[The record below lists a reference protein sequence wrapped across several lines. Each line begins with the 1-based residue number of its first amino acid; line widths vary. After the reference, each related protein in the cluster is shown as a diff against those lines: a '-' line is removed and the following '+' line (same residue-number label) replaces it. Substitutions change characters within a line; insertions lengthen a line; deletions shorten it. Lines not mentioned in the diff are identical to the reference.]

1 SAPGMLHAGAPTPL
15 AVTLFSDSSASVT
28 AECFSCSLQ
37 LPGSIPHNSLLKL
50 NVWGNKDNQIV
61 FTNTTNV
68 TFSHRNVSSFIQTDR
83 SSYRPG
89 HTIKIRVVSLQLDNH
104 PYRGKLK
111 ISLQASHYS
120 LNLVE
125 FQVPKNVF
133 LNVGSDE
140 GLYELHFLHFSQ
152 PLKPSLDFSA
162 RVSEFS
168 LRKKNITRY
177 DKSPLSLEELLTS
190 AVVEVTQ
197 SDASK
202 NAKNTTL
209 MFPVSENGTV
219 NVQFK
224 LQEQIATLFIVV
236 REVQS
241 ECCFIYF
248 KVSSKGQVVAAGTKN
263 SSTFSLTPDLSW
275 SPLACVTVYCLTSDG
290 ELISHSVFIPIQKP
304 NLVTLNWSKEK
315 AQPGEEV
322 SLTVATTESKVQ
334 VGIVV
339 TGTDSNTLQSAP
351 DSMLEQVCRKLML
364 VIQVIMT
371 STFITMTNIFC
382 YTGLE
387 KLLMINKRKRIQTL
401 KYKLLRNRS
410 KMLRNSSTSEKITV
424 PGGVTS
430 LGAFALVMSENL
442 GLGFTPVPQKLTV
455 SKDFSLSVVAPP
467 HIIRGEEI
475 VLEAKI
481 FNYLEHMSVINAK
494 QFTIGSR
501 ASGSA
506 LFPIEP
512 LVLGETEISVE
523 AISMDASDS
532 IVWKLMVK
540 PEGIEQSSSQT
551 LFLELAPQSDS
562 NSRSISFSFPP
573 HVVPGS
579 QMARVSLCP
588 STQLSYQRDDGSFS
602 AFGKSDASGSTWLT
616 AFVLRC
622 FLQAQTYIQVDQ
634 DLLIR
639 ALMWLLQH
647 QGPQGQFLEVGR
659 LIHTEMQGG
668 MDDSSVALTA
678 FVLVEKYASNVS
690 LALNYLENKLSSGVV
705 SNYSL
710 SLVAYALARGN
721 RPLAS
726 RALSELRSRADNIDG
741 VMMWTPSAGLN
752 SHDLSRPQSAQIEM
766 AAYVLLALF
775 VRGSFIEGIALMKWL
790 SIQRNHLGGFG
801 TTQDT
806 VIALQALAYYAAF
819 SGANA
824 INVKIDLSL
833 SGFLVHLVEIT
844 HRGGGIKSYK
854 LYLIISCNR
863 FYEFI
868 QLNVFYN
875 VENQTFLQSPQQA
888 SDEEAFS
895 LNIRLSENSNHSNMI
910 LSVCTRLKDNQ
921 IIPNT
926 GMVIVDVGMLS
937 GLGLLP
943 EATFPSDLVRKVEST
958 PEKVLLYLDSV
969 RLNKTEVCIRFPI
982 VRNYKVARVRD
993 AMVLVYDYYEPT
1005 RRAQRTYNSET
1016 LYSRESCS
1024 FCGENCNLC
1033 QSGIYISST
1042 HSLAA
1047 DDRTFCWSV
1056 LFLGAAASLF
1066 VV

>member
-1 SAPGMLHAGAPTPL
+1 MVHL
-15 AVTLFSDSSASVT
+15 A
-28 AECFSCSLQ
+28 
-37 LPGSIPHNSLLKL
+37 
-50 NVWGNKDNQIV
+50 
-61 FTNTTNV
+61 
-68 TFSHRNVSSFIQTDR
+68 
-83 SSYRPG
+83 
-89 HTIKIRVVSLQLDNH
+89 
-104 PYRGKLK
+104 
-111 ISLQASHYS
+111 
-120 LNLVE
+120 
-125 FQVPKNVF
+125 
-133 LNVGSDE
+133 
-140 GLYELHFLHFSQ
+140 
-152 PLKPSLDFSA
+152 PSLY
-162 RVSEFS
+162 V
-168 LRKKNITRY
+168 LQY
-177 DKSPLSLEELLTS
+177 LDKSG
-190 AVVEVTQ
+190 Q
-197 SDASK
+197 DDA
-202 NAKNTTL
+202 
-209 MFPVSENGTV
+209 E
-219 NVQFK
+219 
-224 LQEQIATLFIVV
+224 
-236 REVQS
+236 
-241 ECCFIYF
+241 
-248 KVSSKGQVVAAGTKN
+248 
-263 SSTFSLTPDLSW
+263 
-275 SPLACVTVYCLTSDG
+275 
-290 ELISHSVFIPIQKP
+290 
-304 NLVTLNWSKEK
+304 
-315 AQPGEEV
+315 
-322 SLTVATTESKVQ
+322 
-334 VGIVV
+334 
-339 TGTDSNTLQSAP
+339 
-351 DSMLEQVCRKLML
+351 
-364 VIQVIMT
+364 
-371 STFITMTNIFC
+371 
-382 YTGLE
+382 
-387 KLLMINKRKRIQTL
+387 
-401 KYKLLRNRS
+401 
-410 KMLRNSSTSEKITV
+410 
-424 PGGVTS
+424 
-430 LGAFALVMSENL
+430 
-442 GLGFTPVPQKLTV
+442 
-455 SKDFSLSVVAPP
+455 
-467 HIIRGEEI
+467 IR
-475 VLEAKI
+475 
-481 FNYLEHMSVINAK
+481 
-494 QFTIGSR
+494 SR
-501 ASGSA
+501 A
-506 LFPIEP
+506 
-512 LVLGETEISVE
+512 
-523 AISMDASDS
+523 
-532 IVWKLMVK
+532 
-540 PEGIEQSSSQT
+540 
-551 LFLELAPQSDS
+551 LAYLTK
-562 NSRSISFSFPP
+562 
-573 HVVPGS
+573 GYK
-579 QMARVSLCP
+579 
-588 STQLSYQRDDGSFS
+588 TQLSYQRDDGSFS

-678 FVLVEKYASNVS
+678 FVLVAFLEDDSYKEKYASNVS

-824 INVKIDLSL
+824 INVKIDVSSSTSSFSMPFTINSTSYRTYQNQKINAEKDLPL
-833 SGFLVHLVEIT
+833 NIYIEGEGFALV
-844 HRGGGIKSYK
+844 
-854 LYLIISCNR
+854 
-863 FYEFI
+863 

-958 PEKVLLYLDSV
+958 PEKVLLYLDS
-969 RLNKTEVCIRFPI
+969 LNKTEVCIRFPI